1 MRKRF
6 LGAMLLALGIG
17 LFGGWGS
24 AQANSVAEPTQ
35 SMLHVCWL
43 KDAHVNPAV
52 CEVVRMPDAFEPAK
66 AVVTS
71 SVDFPD
77 FQVVALDLREVS
89 AEGYPVFN
97 VQSIY
102 YKDFLRA
109 TEPIII
115 VMPSP
120 SRATVLQCA
129 ILWAGSVFSV
139 LLSAVRTEACC

>member
-1 MRKRF
+1 MCKRF

-24 AQANSVAEPTQ
+24 AQANSAPESTQ

-43 KDAHVNPAV
+43 KDAHVNPAA

-102 YKDFLRA
+102 YKEVDCIMKLH
-109 TEPIII
+109 T
-115 VMPSP
+115 
-120 SRATVLQCA
+120 
-129 ILWAGSVFSV
+129 
-139 LLSAVRTEACC
+139 